1 MIPEGAIPYVLL
13 AGFAV
18 AYLICLRLILGP
30 RREVHPEFPFVGMVG
45 LPALFM
51 LSWHMLDTF
60 HMDVKYLSWLGPLIL
75 ATMII
80 VGKKHFSLFKR
91 GFKRGILWL
100 IKIAGIFLVVDFFL
114 FYCTNIRLMGSSEP
128 IWYSLIEEAG
138 QKLGLDAVGYH
149 IYMEDKSWWE
159 WLIVLDCGL
168 SVISFLEG
176 IPSGLRLIQPRLPLL
191 PTAIVMLCQLRTRKR
206 RIYCPQ
212 CEKNL
217 SYKELVHFCPVCQKI
232 STIRLMNPLG
242 TVWTECENELC
253 NYGKRK
259 KFSRINPLG
268 KKAVQKNRIRC
279 RACSSLLTLGN
290 AFVTLSLFADS
301 PSLVRDFRFAF
312 CNTVLNPRELQLADP
327 EGKRIACKLAPD
339 MANLLTGICDNGNTK
354 AHIPLSPLR
363 ISLSYE
369 KNKSLDHAV
378 VGFRAAIKDKDSNR
392 LTNSEGIILLLD
404 GSARATER
412 QAAAESLAVELERL
426 NTEGGAW
433 KEPVL
438 VALCADR
445 CDALKEVIAN
455 GFADYAAMEQACMEF
470 LEAQGNDEI
479 VSLLGSAAANVR
491 YLIYRTGTPG
501 STENTDYNIV
511 PPVQALLYRRLP
523 ALRKHWQPS
532 ANGLLP
538 AVTGKYSAK

>member
-1 MIPEGAIPYVLL
+1 MIPEGAIPYVLI
-13 AGFAV
+13 AGFVV

-30 RREVHPEFPFVGMVG
+30 RREVHPEFPFVGMVA
-45 LPALFM
+45 LPALFG
-51 LSWHMLDTF
+51 LCWHMADTF
-60 HMDVKYLSWLGPLIL
+60 NLDVRYLYCSGAIIL
-75 ATMII
+75 VTVII
-80 VGKKHFSLFKR
+80 VGKKYFSLFKR
-91 GFKRGILWL
+91 GLKRGILWL

-114 FYCTNIRLMGSSEP
+114 FYFTDIKLTGSAEP
-128 IWYSLIEEAG
+128 IWYSLIEQAG
-138 QKLGLDAVGYH
+138 QKLGLETVGYH

-159 WLIVLDCGL
+159 WLIVLDCGI

-176 IPSGLRLIQPRLPLL
+176 IPSGLRLIRPRLPLL
-191 PTAIVMLCQLRTRKR
+191 PTAIVMLFQLRTRKR
-206 RIYCPQ
+206 RVYCPQ

-268 KKAVQKNRIRC
+268 KKAIAKNRIRC
-279 RACSSLLTLGN
+279 KACSSLLTLGN
-290 AFVTLSLFADS
+290 AFVTLSLFSDS
-301 PSLVRDFRFAF
+301 QSLVRDFRFAF

-327 EGKRIACKLAPD
+327 EGKRISCRLAPD
-339 MANLLTGICDNGNTK
+339 MASLLTSICDNGGSK
-354 AHIPLSPLR
+354 ANIPLSPLR

-378 VGFRAAIKDKDSNR
+378 IGFRTAIKDKDSNR

-426 NTEGGAW
+426 NTEGGVW

-445 CDALKEVIAN
+445 CDALKEAIAN
-455 GFADYAAMEQACMEF
+455 GFSDYAAMEQACMEF

-523 ALRKHWQPS
+523 ALKKHWQP
-532 ANGLLP
+532 AADGILP